1 MALTDEKDIKID
13 IKKEEAKTS
22 KKGKFDIIEAFE
34 NSAYV
39 LIDGQVRVVDKKVKK
54 GQKKI
59 ELEYEII
66 DGDYKFK

>member
-13 IKKEEAKTS
+13 IKKEGAKTS
-22 KKGKFDIIEAFE
+22 KGKFDIIEAFE

-39 LIDGQVRVVDKKVKK
+39 LVDGQVRVVDKKVKK

-66 DGDYKFK
+66 NGDYKFK